1 MLKFNGSIAA
11 KRCKFMSIFK
21 KNTVKLEVEAVE
33 PERVSKSTPAQKLLW
48 YPDAVIEPSGT
59 KMTTRGTYRKGY
71 PEGCVVHWTSG
82 WSEGRGM
89 SAKQHAVNAAK
100 YGAKTGMCYF
110 LIDREGVVY
119 QCAPLDK
126 WGYHAG
132 TSSHPKLGTSVSRYL
147 VGIEVMASG
156 TMKKQGDK
164 WVSWFGHAVSDSE
177 VRTSGKKDNIAAG
190 TYHKFT
196 VAQEGALKDLILWL
210 KRNNPD
216 VFDLDLVIDHAEAS
230 PGRKVDVGAALSM
243 TMPEFREYLKKHV

>member
-1 MLKFNGSIAA
+1 
-11 KRCKFMSIFK
+11 MSIFR

-33 PERVSKSTPAQKLLW
+33 PERVSKATQGQKLLW
-48 YPDAVIEPSGT
+48 YPEAVIEPEGA
-59 KMTTRGTYRKGY
+59 KMITRGTYRKGY

-82 WSEGRGM
+82 WSEGKGATPRE
-89 SAKQHAVNAAK
+89 HATRAAK
-100 YGAKTGMCYF
+100 YGVKTGMCYF

-164 WVSWFGHAVSDSE
+164 WVSWFGHAVGDSE
-177 VRTSGKKDNIAAG
+177 VRTSPKKDNIAAG

-210 KRNNPD
+210 KRNNPN
-216 VFDLDLVIDHAEAS
+216 VFDLDLVVGHDTIAA
-230 PGRKVDVGAALSM
+230 GRKVDPGAALSM
-243 TMPEFREYLKKHV
+243 SIPEFVDYLKKHV